1 MNITKDISP
10 LTEFKRDSARL
21 IAQIKETGRPQI
33 LTVNGKPSVVVMD
46 AAAWQE
52 MQDQLDYAE
61 TVAGIRKGLT
71 QARAGNQNHVN
82 NRVCRRPSCETLA
95 RKNQSAGGQNSIGR
109 DTLRPRHKRR
119 HLSGG
124 PSRFGPVHC
133 CSNLNRLPKRLL
145 LNSSKSRW
153 S

>member
-1 MNITKDISP
+1 MHITKDISP

-71 QARAGNQNHVN
+71 QTRAGEGGEARQFLDN
-82 NRVCRRPSCETLA
+82 LA
-95 RKNQSAGGQNSIGR
+95 
-109 DTLRPRHKRR
+109 
-119 HLSGG
+119 
-124 PSRFGPVHC
+124 
-133 CSNLNRLPKRLL
+133 
-145 LNSSKSRW
+145 KST
-153 S
+153 